1 MDINDVKKK
10 LGLSNADVAE
20 MFGYKEANS
29 YSNSARKK
37 NIDNGIVSVYTKTIE
52 KIEKCLKG

>member
-10 LGLSNADVAE
+10 LGLSNSDVAE
-20 MFGYKEANS
+20 MFGYKDANS

-37 NIDNGIVSVYTKTIE
+37 SIDNGIVAIYKKTIE